1 MMIVRKMVRVRH
13 FVRVLAVL
21 ISITAL
27 FNPAQARSPV
37 DNTSPVTH
45 TSPQQTRLVVFE
57 AFMRQGCGLSR
68 SAGEVIDG
76 LAPEY
81 AGQPVV
87 FIEYDIDSLD
97 PQFKAREQRWWD
109 AYQIGGSVFLPLVMV
124 DSGNQFSNNVDEA
137 NVYRDMI
144 DTSLARPPQA
154 EIEAYWQRVGDS
166 VKFTVQ
172 VTNLSDIHLS
182 STNDATVWGIV
193 YEDEHVANMDHYV
206 RAVASDNVANL
217 APGASMTYTLQTTDL
232 TGVDWSKLHYVALV
246 DYRPN
251 PDIRPHDTLQAV
263 VAQPVFSVQPDSLT
277 LMVDPVDATLP
288 EATASLSALGTL
300 DWTAETSDAWLTIT
314 PTNGNI
320 TVQPTISVMT
330 STLAAGWQQGTVTFT
345 TTSGDPV
352 SDTLDVKAFYGTVER
367 IYLPCVMR

>member
-1 MMIVRKMVRVRH
+1 MMIIQKMVRVRH
-13 FVRVLAVL
+13 FVRILAIL

-27 FNPAQARSPV
+27 FNSAQARSPV
-37 DNTSPVTH
+37 DNTPPVNH
-45 TSPQQTRLVVFE
+45 NSPQQTQMVVFE

-76 LAPEY
+76 LIPEY

-87 FIEYDIDSLD
+87 FIEYDVDSPD
-97 PQFKAREQRWWD
+97 PQFMAREQRWWD

-137 NVYRDMI
+137 DVYRDMI
-144 DTSLARPPQA
+144 DTSLARHPQA
-154 EIEAYWQRVGDS
+154 EIKAYWQRVGDS
-166 VKFTVQ
+166 VKFTIQ
-172 VTNLSDIHLS
+172 VTNLSDVILS
-182 STNDATVWGIV
+182 SSNDATVWGIV
-193 YEDEHVANMDHYV
+193 HEDAHVANTDHYV
-206 RAVASDNVANL
+206 QAVASDNVANL
-217 APGASMTYTLQTTDL
+217 VPGASMTYTLQTTDL
-232 TGVDWSKLHYVALV
+232 AGVDWSKLHYVALV

-263 VAQPVFSVQPDSLT
+263 VAQPLFSVRPDILT

-300 DWTAETSDAWLTIT
+300 DWTAEMSDAWLTVT
-314 PTNGNI
+314 PTSGDT
-320 TVQPTISVMT
+320 TVQPAISVVT
-330 STLAAGWQQGTVTFT
+330 SALAAGWQQGSITFT

-352 SDTLDVKAFYGTVER
+352 SDTMQVKAFYGTVER
-367 IYLPCVMR
+367 VYLPCVMR